1 MMDKL
6 HIVCVD
12 ENVEITFNLLRDLAS
27 LAESFTLSQCN
38 SAEDAITKLDA
49 IDKEGDFVALVI
61 SGLLQ
66 CPDNPSQLLTML
78 AGDIRFWHSKKVLI
92 TDDIS
97 KELLFNAINVAH
109 INRLYE
115 TKWDGELLLQQA
127 RILVTDYVFAKG
139 LDYEQYQSHLDSETI
154 LKHMRRRI

>member
-6 HIVCVD
+6 HIICVD
-12 ENVEITFNLLRDLAS
+12 ENVEMTFNLLHDLAP
-27 LAESFTLSQCN
+27 LAECFALSQCN
-38 SAEDAITKLDA
+38 SADEAINKLDA
-49 IDKEGDFVALVI
+49 IDKEGDFVALLI
-61 SGLLQ
+61 SGLMQ
-66 CPDNPSQLLTML
+66 CPNNPEQLLTVL
-78 AGDIRFWHSKKVLI
+78 AGDSRFWHSKKVLI

-115 TKWDGELLLQQA
+115 TTWDGELLLQQA

-139 LDYEQYQSHLDSETI
+139 LDYEKYQAYLDSETI